1 MGSTSWNFRFS
12 SFDQKSPLAPHV
24 DHVESGSGGWVQIG
38 TYEENRLWPSRCRK
52 VAKSVVEEEV
62 TGDYTKFIGKEI
74 ALSLVMKDAMVY
86 TVGFE

>member
-1 MGSTSWNFRFS
+1 M
-12 SFDQKSPLAPHV
+12 D
-24 DHVESGSGGWVQIG
+24 VESGSGGWVQIG
-38 TYEENRLWPSRCRK
+38 TYEDNWLWPSRCRK

-62 TGDYTKFIGKEI
+62 TGGYTKFIGKEI